1 MRIAYAYILQQSN
14 AYFFLLQAQSSCS
27 LLPCKSYECEYE
39 YTWIHWSWFRPIK
52 ITSGSLPLGTTS
64 EVALW
69 ICDDFG
75 SPQEYGVVHACTLW
89 SGDGIISYPFDI
101 HSIPRVFGIGYAFVG
116 HIPWWV
122 AYLVLLWSLG
132 SDQVENL
139 AYFMRFAQAALSK
152 AAADM
157 EREGA
162 ETGTFLFWNWL
173 KCP

>member
-1 MRIAYAYILQQSN
+1 MRIAYAYILQQFN
-14 AYFFLLQAQSSCS
+14 AYVFLLQAQSSCY
-27 LLPCKSYECEYE
+27 LLPCKSYEYEYE

-52 ITSGSLPLGTTS
+52 ITSGFLPLGTTS
-64 EVALW
+64 DVALW

-75 SPQEYGVVHACTLW
+75 SPQESSGLYMRVHYDRW
-89 SGDGIISYPFDI
+89 DYISYPFDI
-101 HSIPRVFGIGYAFVG
+101 HWIPRVFGIGYAFVG